1 MLHDVAWCGG
11 CCSLF
16 AYALMELRARW
27 PLLSDCCEVFKCQ
40 LCAAACNDVQYMLL
54 QLLQTP

>member
-1 MLHDVAWCGG
+1 
-11 CCSLF
+11 
-16 AYALMELRARW
+16 MELRARW